1 MNSGRRSKIRG
12 VRVALGYVECG
23 PLIADRKANVVYRFG
38 LGPDLS
44 WIVRFR
50 SSGYG
55 NPVPVLLGSFVAE
68 SLYIKET
75 NPRSRDPVRWVLAI
89 LRVNP
94 WLSW

>member
-12 VRVALGYVECG
+12 VCVTLGYVECG
-23 PLIADRKANVVYRFG
+23 PLIADHKANVVYRFG
-38 LGPDLS
+38 LGPDLI

-55 NPVPVLLGSFVAE
+55 NPVPVQLGSFVAE

-75 NPRSRDPVRWVLAI
+75 NPRPRDPVRWVLAI

-94 WLSW
+94 